1 LIVGFILAETVLLLA
16 GFALGHPFLGAAA
29 AAGLVYLV
37 LAYRHPNIAW
47 ALVWIAFPFS
57 IEIRLPGGNAMYVP
71 TEPMI
76 ALALLAW
83 ILRAR
88 TDTALSL
95 PRSRLNAPLMALAV
109 VALASVVVSHYP
121 LLGFKAWAVAAAY
134 VAFAYTFCFLNCVDP
149 ERTERWV
156 PWVVG
161 LGAFWGIYGTV
172 KVLAAGVSL
181 QHAYGAARP
190 FFGEHGTYS
199 AYLAM
204 ILPLALLYAVER
216 RGRARLGYAAASL
229 AIGLGIAFSFTRAA
243 WLSLI
248 IVLPVTMGLWAWWRR
263 SLRPVALLAGLL
275 TLITVVVISIG
286 AGGRVAR
293 HAESVAETE
302 NVSNLERFNRW
313 MAAAEMT
320 KDRPWLGVG
329 YGAYEAAY
337 PQYRRKVIITEL
349 AYQHMGAHSEP
360 LRLLAEMGVF
370 GLIASIW
377 FLATVGVLGT
387 RMFLR
392 AADSRARLLALAMLA
407 GFCTYAVHGIFN
419 SYLGIDKITIPFW
432 ASLGILSGLERKE
445 NAGGS
450 GKLTKC
456 MEVAVH

>member
-1 LIVGFILAETVLLLA
+1 LIVGFILAETALLLA
-16 GFALGHPFLGAAA
+16 GLALGHPFLGAAA
-29 AAGLVYLV
+29 AAGLVYLII
-37 LAYRHPNIAW
+37 AYRRPALAW

-57 IEIRLPGGNAMYVP
+57 VEVRLPGGNALYVP
-71 TEPMI
+71 TEVMI
-76 ALALLAW
+76 ALSLLAW

-88 TDTALSL
+88 TGVALSL
-95 PRSRLNAPLMALAV
+95 PRSRLNAPLVVLALVALGSV
-109 VALASVVVSHYP
+109 VASHYP
-121 LLGFKAWAVAAAY
+121 FLGFKAWVAEAAY
-134 VAFAYTFCFLNCVDP
+134 VAFAYAFCFLNCVDP

-172 KVLAAGVSL
+172 RVLVAGVSL
-181 QHAYGAARP
+181 QHGYGAARP
-190 FFGEHGTYS
+190 FFTEHGTYS

-204 ILPLALLYAVER
+204 ILPLALLYTVER

-275 TLITVVVISIG
+275 TLIAIAIISIG

-302 NVSNLERFNRW
+302 NASNLERFNRW
-313 MAAAEMT
+313 MAAAGMT

-329 YGAYEAAY
+329 YGAYEASY
-337 PQYRRKVIITEL
+337 PQYRRKVITTEL

-360 LRLLAEMGVF
+360 LRLLSETGVF
-370 GLIASIW
+370 GLLASVW
-377 FLATVGVLGT
+377 FLAVVVVIGMRV
-387 RMFLR
+387 FLR
-392 AADSRARLLALAMLA
+392 STDRRARLLALAMLA
-407 GFCTYAVHGIFN
+407 AFGTYAVHGIFN

-432 ASLGILSGLERKE
+432 ASLGVIAALGREL
-445 NAGGS
+445 A
-450 GKLTKC
+450 
-456 MEVAVH
+456 